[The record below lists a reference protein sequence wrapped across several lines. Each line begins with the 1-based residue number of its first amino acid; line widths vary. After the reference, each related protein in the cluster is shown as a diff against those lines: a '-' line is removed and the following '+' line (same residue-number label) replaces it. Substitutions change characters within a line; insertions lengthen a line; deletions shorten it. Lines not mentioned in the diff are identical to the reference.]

1 MATIST
7 GFPTETEMLYSS
19 VVSKFTIGCSGVRV
33 AETLVLFW
41 VVHYDWMFGWSISFF
56 LLCYSVFFFL
66 FFFTLYFLMVPLL
79 STFIFFPT
87 SVLTSTI
94 FIILRYWVTD
104 FFCLYNCCTYSLH
117 KRPQGKRFEINVLR
131 KDEFTFWFFL
141 IKFCASQVFNRKQ
154 ICISLCIK

>member
-19 VVSKFTIGCSGVRV
+19 VVSKFTIECSGVRV

-56 LLCYSVFFFL
+56 LLCYSGFFPIFL
-66 FFFTLYFLMVPLL
+66 HL
-79 STFIFFPT
+79 IFFDGPLVIYIHFL
-87 SVLTSTI
+87 SHSSLTSTN

-117 KRPQGKRFEINVLR
+117 KRPQGKRLEINVLR